1 MAINFIFSKETDE
14 ERIIHSKSGIMIYD
28 KIDEVIEEHF
38 PSLFLD
44 IKLSCKSK
52 KGIDFSF
59 SCVITLT

>member
-38 PSLFLD
+38 PSFFLD
-44 IKLSCKSK
+44 IKLS
-52 KGIDFSF
+52 
-59 SCVITLT
+59 